1 MVMYTLGP
9 RKAWT
14 SFHRSRPSVAG
25 PSEDFE
31 FLTPS
36 PMRLANPRS
45 ERPGFWPVM
54 ARGRW
59 ERLVLI
65 NNYIAHVSSSIF
77 IIQLEIIHH
86 LRVCFLRKSDRSCK
100 PFYASVTEIWIV
112 PLLIHTDN
120 AHTVGWYASAIPS
133 ISFIFLNAPIPRSQ
147 PACVRTAWSRP
158 FVATKP
164 IEDTYGFSQWRLLI
178 WTIKKNA
185 LVNPIK
191 RSNLDRVELKW
202 VHAHG
207 IICAHDL
214 TLNIYPPGFEA
225 NPDDPKWH
233 CMSWSCSANP
243 KGQHWFLL
251 LCSFGLSTA
260 LGFRRGVLGVP
271 C

>member
-1 MVMYTLGP
+1 
-9 RKAWT
+9 
-14 SFHRSRPSVAG
+14 
-25 PSEDFE
+25 
-31 FLTPS
+31 
-36 PMRLANPRS
+36 MR
-45 ERPGFWPVM
+45 
-54 ARGRW
+54 
-59 ERLVLI
+59 
-65 NNYIAHVSSSIF
+65 
-77 IIQLEIIHH
+77 
-86 LRVCFLRKSDRSCK
+86 
-100 PFYASVTEIWIV
+100 T
-112 PLLIHTDN
+112 T
-120 AHTVGWYASAIPS
+120 
-133 ISFIFLNAPIPRSQ
+133 
-147 PACVRTAWSRP
+147 WSRP

-260 LGFRRGVLGVP
+260 LGFRRGVLGFLARFGLFALWLMGLACLALSVELLGIP
-271 C
+271 GLSDGWT